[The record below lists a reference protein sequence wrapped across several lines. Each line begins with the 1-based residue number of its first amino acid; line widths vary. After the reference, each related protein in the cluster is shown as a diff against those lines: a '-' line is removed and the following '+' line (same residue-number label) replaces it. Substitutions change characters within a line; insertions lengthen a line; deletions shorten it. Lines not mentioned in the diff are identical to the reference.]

1 MISRDKLKQDVNV
14 SSAELI
20 DFLKQ
25 EKLYIQDNGVE
36 QTTNNVSALENS
48 NQTSLSWIDYENYNL
63 KKLDSSILIVSKEF
77 KEKSSQKSIIYT
89 SNPILAIVQVLN
101 QFFMEIHTGGYIAD
115 SASID
120 QSAKIGKNCIINENV
135 VIAQN
140 VVLGDNVT
148 LYPDVVLYP
157 NTIVKDN
164 VIINSGT
171 KIGQEGYGYIKDA
184 KGQYIQFPHIGKVIL
199 EKGVEIGA
207 NTCIDRGA
215 LSDTVIG
222 ENTKID
228 NFCHISHNCRIG
240 KNCLMAGK
248 AGMAGS
254 TIVEDNVFLGPRS
267 SLMNGITIGANS
279 IITAVSLIRKSVK
292 PNTTMVPFEALEQ
305 REYIKTIK
313 KMRA

>member
-48 NQTSLSWIDYENYNL
+48 NQTSLSWIGYENYDL

-77 KEKSSQKSIIYT
+77 KEKSTQKSIIYT
-89 SNPILAIVQVLN
+89 NNPILAIVQVLN
-101 QFFMEIHTGGYIAD
+101 QFFMEIYTGGYIAD

-184 KGQYIQFPHIGKVIL
+184 EGQYIQFPHIGKVIL